1 MKPIAPFMNEHTNLN
16 GLIGAEEST
25 RLMGQLQRG
34 ANRRDVLAMLMAGGM
49 QAALAASVATLAG
62 TAHAQTPRKGGRI
75 RRRDFH
81 MDERPHLHVRD
92 YHAVAPQLDTGGS
105 RVQALGV
112 ASFNAS
118 CCSHGVTCRRATSS
132 RQIVVA

>member
-1 MKPIAPFMNEHTNLN
+1 
-16 GLIGAEEST
+16 
-25 RLMGQLQRG
+25 
-34 ANRRDVLAMLMAGGM
+34 MAGGM

>member
-1 MKPIAPFMNEHTNLN
+1 MNEHTNLK

>member
-1 MKPIAPFMNEHTNLN
+1 MNEHQNLN
-16 GLIGAEEST
+16 RLIGAEEST
-25 RLMGQLQRG
+25 RLMGQLRRG

-75 RRRDFH
+75 RHRDFH
-81 MDERPHLHVRD
+81 MDERPHLYVRD